1 MWKKGIVMCIVQVM
15 KEDRQRDGAT
25 VSSSVR
31 KEPKTFPVCSAAPP
45 LQHLIHPALSF
56 CHPPSHHCQ
65 HRNHNATPHTPWTIS
80 YLLENS
86 NWHNFHNFHKGSCV
100 NDNVC
105 KSCASSNLL
114 FLFVLLRLCT
124 ESLLWQEGGLMFQRC
139 APLIAA
145 QSSDSSTNSFAQ
157 CGCWMLVHHTLSR
170 QLMNKQLWEYTK
182 QPNGRNTLQDIIQ
195 SNPNELKRIICFAHK
210 TIFKCCLQSE
220 IKQKDKWCWMM
231 RSAQRSRAAQLD

>member
-1 MWKKGIVMCIVQVM
+1 MCIVQVM

-31 KEPKTFPVCSAAPP
+31 KEPKTFPVCSAAPH

-65 HRNHNATPHTPWTIS
+65 HQNHNATPHTPWKIS

-145 QSSDSSTNSFAQ
+145 QSSDSSTNS
-157 CGCWMLVHHTLSR
+157 L
-170 QLMNKQLWEYTK
+170 
-182 QPNGRNTLQDIIQ
+182 I
-195 SNPNELKRIICFAHK
+195 
-210 TIFKCCLQSE
+210 
-220 IKQKDKWCWMM
+220 
-231 RSAQRSRAAQLD
+231 AAQIPSHNVVAECWYTTLFHDN

>member
-1 MWKKGIVMCIVQVM
+1 MWKESFVMCIVQVM

-31 KEPKTFPVCSAAPP
+31 KRTQDVRCLFCCTASPTSYTSCFV
-45 LQHLIHPALSF
+45 LLS
-56 CHPPSHHCQ
+56 PSFSSLSP
-65 HRNHNATPHTPWTIS
+65 PHTPWTIS
-80 YLLENS
+80 YLLENP

-157 CGCWMLVHHTLSR
+157 SGCWMLVHHTLSR
-170 QLMNKQLWEYTK
+170 QLMNKQLRGYTK

-195 SNPNELKRIICFAHK
+195 SNPNDLKGIICFAHK